1 MHYPKILAAV
11 RNAKWAIHEPAFEA
25 ILRVL
30 GSRLA
35 GERHIDAPASF
46 DAGLPIALPPGR
58 LAYAPAARLPG
69 GKRAEVIS
77 TGGSLMGTATAV
89 VPFHGICAKRISS
102 MEADCGGVSLETLQR
117 DLVAALA
124 NPRVARVVLHLD
136 SPGGTVTGIPELAGR
151 IREWSKEKPIYAFAD
166 NLCASA
172 AYWLSTGCAGFFATP
187 TADIGS
193 IGVYMLAVDD
203 SEAWAKEGYK
213 AHLIRAGS
221 RKAEGCRG
229 IPIAPETLALW
240 QQEVDDLYTMFTGA
254 VTAARPAI
262 TSETMQ
268 GQCFMGEA
276 ALRAGLVDDIVTD
289 LDDLLEQLG

>member
-1 MHYPKILAAV
+1 MHYPKIVSAI
-11 RNAKWAIHEPAFEA
+11 RHAKWAIHEPAFDA

-35 GERHIDAPASF
+35 GGPSGSPIGELPAHF
-46 DAGLPIALPPGR
+46 GDLAPGR
-58 LAYAPAARLPG
+58 LAHAPRLA
-69 GKRAEVIS
+69 GKRLDIVS
-77 TGGSLMGTATAV
+77 TGGAMAGTGTAV

-102 MEADCGGVSLETLQR
+102 MEAECGGVSLESLQR
-117 DLVAALA
+117 DLHAALS

-151 IREWSKEKPIYAFAD
+151 IREWSQEKPIYAFAD
-166 NLCASA
+166 HLCASA
-172 AYWLSTGCAGFFATP
+172 AYWLSTGCSGIFATP
-187 TADIGS
+187 TADVGS

-203 SEAWAKEGYK
+203 SEAWAEAGYK
-213 AHLIRAGS
+213 AHLIRAGR

-254 VTAARPAI
+254 VTAARPGVVDD
-262 TSETMQ
+262 TMQ